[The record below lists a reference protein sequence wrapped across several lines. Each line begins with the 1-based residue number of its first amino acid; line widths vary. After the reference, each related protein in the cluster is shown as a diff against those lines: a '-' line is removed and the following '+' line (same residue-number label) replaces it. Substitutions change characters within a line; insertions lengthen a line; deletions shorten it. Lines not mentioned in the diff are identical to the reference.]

1 MPDGPAL
8 ACAGRLPSPDPMEL
22 TLLPYRPERDVY
34 QLLGVPPSADA
45 AQVGTA
51 CRRLA
56 RTFHPDRNGSP
67 RATTE
72 MQVVNAVRA
81 LLADPASR
89 AEYDRAR
96 IIFLARRPAAAA
108 PAAPAHAADVP
119 MPAATAQR
127 ASRRAWTRT
136 ARAMMAGLVAGLGA
150 LTPRRCPRCDAST
163 ADDYRF
169 CGECGVALQRGA

>member
-1 MPDGPAL
+1 
-8 ACAGRLPSPDPMEL
+8 MEL

-45 AQVGTA
+45 AQISTA

-81 LLADPASR
+81 LLTDPASR
-89 AEYDRAR
+89 SEYDRSR
-96 IIFLARRPAAAA
+96 ITFLARRPAPPPRTDAVTPVA
-108 PAAPAHAADVP
+108 PAAASVAEP
-119 MPAATAQR
+119 MAGG
-127 ASRRAWTRT
+127 RAWMRT

-150 LTPRRCPRCDAST
+150 LTPQRCPRCDAPT
-163 ADDYRF
+163 EDDYRF
-169 CGECGVALQRGA
+169 CGECGAAMARGA